1 MSHDPIDLT
10 LDDDDDEGVTYPS
23 DLDAQGPRGPL
34 QGNVASC
41 PSAPPVHPAAPGG
54 PLGAGSRAG
63 AAAVQRL
70 LGQNSTARKA
80 PKAQSQRQAVAGGL
94 PFSPIEDSTPAGAAA
109 SARDRPNVHDGDDA
123 AGSRQLLLQP
133 QLQPAPL
140 PCISGSM
147 SEALRAL
154 LKDTKLGKSQQ
165 QQQQQGYPLQPQN
178 RPAHSGS
185 LSDALKALLGPG
197 AGGRQAAP
205 RPLQQHPQ
213 HQQQQQQQGWRA
225 EGCLQDAEQDEVLQ
239 PAGHPRG
246 AGGVN
251 VGAASGHAGQARA
264 SGSAGRASAATGSRR
279 ISEGRS
285 AAPLAPAL
293 KQEACVIEVD
303 DDGEL
308 FEDFGWLSQL
318 GSGRQAVAGTSKG
331 GHSAAQ
337 GQGDSPPGEA
347 ASACLPLPQSQQESA
362 WGGGGGGGGAGARNG
377 CAGGRPA
384 LQPLD
389 VNLPRA
395 PWGGGALLGGGG
407 GPAWSGQGEARA
419 GMGGGG
425 RQKQGARGDGVQ
437 EESPPFGSA
446 SEGTPGTA
454 KLKVWIREV
463 WMLSCSCPDAVMVSV
478 S

>member
-1 MSHDPIDLT
+1 M
-10 LDDDDDEGVTYPS
+10 
-23 DLDAQGPRGPL
+23 
-34 QGNVASC
+34 
-41 PSAPPVHPAAPGG
+41 
-54 PLGAGSRAG
+54 
-63 AAAVQRL
+63 
-70 LGQNSTARKA
+70 
-80 PKAQSQRQAVAGGL
+80 
-94 PFSPIEDSTPAGAAA
+94 
-109 SARDRPNVHDGDDA
+109 
-123 AGSRQLLLQP
+123 
-133 QLQPAPL
+133 
-140 PCISGSM
+140 
-147 SEALRAL
+147 
-154 LKDTKLGKSQQ
+154 
-165 QQQQQGYPLQPQN
+165 
-178 RPAHSGS
+178 
-185 LSDALKALLGPG
+185 
-197 AGGRQAAP
+197 
-205 RPLQQHPQ
+205 
-213 HQQQQQQQGWRA
+213 
-225 EGCLQDAEQDEVLQ
+225 
-239 PAGHPRG
+239 
-246 AGGVN
+246 N